1 MITGAASAD
10 IALLIVDVDEGIK
23 EQTKKHAYILKLLG
37 IRKVITVF
45 NKMDKI
51 NYDEGKYLLV
61 KSELEEYLRKINI
74 KALNNIPISAKKGDN
89 ITSVSKN
96 LMWYKDE
103 PLTNVLDN
111 YNCNENSSENFLRL
125 PVQDIYKFSDKRII
139 VGRVESG
146 KISINDELLILPSN
160 EKVKIKSFEEWPK
173 PKNEYIA
180 GDCVGLTLSDQIFVD
195 KGNLISHPVNP
206 PKLMNTFE
214 ANLFW
219 LNEKKWILKKNI
231 N

>member
-89 ITSVSKN
+89 IASVSKN

-139 VGRVESG
+139 VGRS
-146 KISINDELLILPSN
+146 
-160 EKVKIKSFEEWPK
+160 
-173 PKNEYIA
+173 
-180 GDCVGLTLSDQIFVD
+180 
-195 KGNLISHPVNP
+195 
-206 PKLMNTFE
+206 
-214 ANLFW
+214 
-219 LNEKKWILKKNI
+219 
-231 N
+231 